1 MKYLI
6 MLLLLTGCDKLNQ
19 TPPSFETKPV
29 SAPVVVESPKVE
41 RLALAWGTNHSDW
54 DKALY
59 DELAALPDVEIPGL
73 PCKKLKTKDCVAQ
86 LMSIMAKYESGFDPK
101 NVYHE
106 PPPLGVDSIGLFQL
120 SIESEKS
127 LCSLK
132 SKDDLKEPITNIKC
146 AVKVLSKWVQKDGV
160 LFGGQKGAWRGG
172 SRYWSVLRT
181 TSGSYSKIM
190 NYMSQF

>member
-1 MKYLI
+1 MKYI
-6 MLLLLTGCDKLNQ
+6 VLLAFLVGCSETTAPITQ
-19 TPPSFETKPV
+19 TPTV
-29 SAPVVVESPKVE
+29 SAPVVAEPVQDK
-41 RLALAWGTNHSDW
+41 RLPLAWSNSHPDW
-54 DKALY
+54 NKALY
-59 DELAALPDVEIPGL
+59 DELAALPDLELPNL

-120 SIESEKS
+120 SIESEKT

-132 SKDDLKEPITNIKC
+132 SKEDLKEPITNIKC

-160 LFGGQKGAWRGG
+160 LYGGQKGAWRGG
-172 SRYWSVLRT
+172 SRYWSVLRN
-181 TSGSYSKIM
+181 TSGSYPKIM
-190 NYMSQF
+190 AYMSQF